1 MNVIRFSQFL
11 IVAFVG
17 SVTLWYF
24 VTPYIVQ
31 PHPGIVQEILT
42 RSKILTLPAGEEGI
56 TVENW
61 TKWQVYVR
69 QSPDEKPVTVYAR
82 TGDTVAFQNKVCI
95 LSSIK
100 ILICTIKCKIY
111 ELF

>member
-31 PHPGIVQEILT
+31 PHPGIVQEM
-42 RSKILTLPAGEEGI
+42 
-56 TVENW
+56 
-61 TKWQVYVR
+61 
-69 QSPDEKPVTVYAR
+69 
-82 TGDTVAFQNKVCI
+82 
-95 LSSIK
+95 
-100 ILICTIKCKIY
+100 
-111 ELF
+111 